1 VLSRRAALALPLL
14 AATPARAAVRRVVI
28 AGGGLAEIATAL
40 GAGPDIVAVDSTA
53 LFPTRLRALPQVGYL
68 RALGAEG
75 VLSVA
80 PDLLL
85 LAHEAGPPEAV
96 AQLMRSGVT
105 VVRAPQITD
114 AATLVSAVRIVAAA
128 LGRVAEGEALAAAI
142 TADFAALTTAIAALP
157 RRPVAVFVLAVGG
170 GAPQAAGEATAATA
184 MLTLAG
190 ARNAVTGYR
199 GYKPIAAE
207 ALLAAEP
214 DAVVTTTH
222 TLSAVGGIEALAA
235 NPALALLR
243 ATRARRIIALDSLY
257 LLGFGPRTAHAARD
271 LAAAL
276 HGEGGLP
283 ALPARPWLR
292 DEP

>member
-1 VLSRRAALALPLL
+1 MLSRRAALALPLL
-14 AATPARAAVRRVVI
+14 AAVPTHAASRRVVI
-28 AGGGLAEIATAL
+28 AGGGIAEIATAL
-40 GAGPDIVAVDSTA
+40 GAGPEIVAVDSTA

-75 VLSVA
+75 VLSVS

-105 VVRAPQITD
+105 VVRAPQITGAGSL
-114 AATLVSAVRIVAAA
+114 AAAVRLVAAA
-128 LGRVAEGEALAAAI
+128 LGREAAGEAMAAAI
-142 TADFAALTTAIAALP
+142 TADFTALATAVALLP
-157 RRPVAVFVLAVGG
+157 RRPSAVFVLAVGG
-170 GAPQAAGEATAATA
+170 GAPQASGEGTAAA
-184 MLTLAG
+184 SMLALAG

-199 GYKPIAAE
+199 GYKPVAAE

-222 TLSAVGGIEALAA
+222 TLSAIGGIEALAA
-235 NPALALLR
+235 SPALALLR

-257 LLGFGPRTAHAARD
+257 LLGFGPRAAHAARD

-276 HGEGGLP
+276 HGDG
-283 ALPARPWLR
+283 ALPPLPERPWLK
-292 DEP
+292 DAA

>member
-1 VLSRRAALALPLL
+1 MLTRRAALALPLL
-14 AATPARAAVRRVVI
+14 AAPPARAAARRVVI
-28 AGGGLAEIATAL
+28 AGGGIAEIAAAL
-40 GAGPDIVAVDSTA
+40 GAGPEIVAVDSTA
-53 LFPTRLRALPQVGYL
+53 LFPARLRALPQVGYL

-75 VLSVA
+75 VLSVS

-96 AQLMRSGVT
+96 AQLARSGIT
-105 VVRAPQITD
+105 VVRAPQVTD
-114 AATLVSAVRIVAAA
+114 AASLVTAVGLVARA
-128 LGRVAEGEALAAAI
+128 LGRVAEGEAMAAAI
-142 TADFAALTTAIAALP
+142 TEDFAALATSVAAQP
-157 RRPVAVFVLAVGG
+157 RRPSAVFVLAVGG
-170 GAPQAAGEATAATA
+170 GAPQAAGEATAASA
-184 MLTLAG
+184 MLALAG
-190 ARNAVTGYR
+190 LRNAVTGYR
-199 GYKPIAAE
+199 GYKPVAAE

-276 HGEGGLP
+276 HGDAALP
-283 ALPARPWLR
+283 ALPDRPWLK
-292 DEP
+292 DAA

>member
-1 VLSRRAALALPLL
+1 MLTRRVVLAAPLL
-14 AATPARAAVRRVVI
+14 AAAPSRAATRRVVI
-28 AGGGLAEIATAL
+28 AGGGIAEIATAL
-40 GAGPDIVAVDSTA
+40 GAGPEIVAVDSTA

-75 VLSVA
+75 VLSVS

-96 AQLMRSGVT
+96 AQLARSGVR

-114 AATLVSAVRIVAAA
+114 AASLVTAVSLIAEA
-128 LGRVAEGEALAAAI
+128 LGRVPEGEALAAAI
-142 TADFAALTTAIAALP
+142 TRDFATLATAIAALP
-157 RRPVAVFVLAVGG
+157 RRPTAVFVLAVGG
-170 GAPQAAGEATAATA
+170 GAPQASGEATAASA
-184 MLTLAG
+184 MLALAG

-199 GYKPIAAE
+199 GYKPVAAE

-222 TLSAVGGIEALAA
+222 TLSAVGGIDGLAA

-276 HGEGGLP
+276 HGEA
-283 ALPARPWLR
+283 ALPLLPDRPWLK
-292 DEP
+292 DMA